1 MEQFTFNLWQR
12 VAFMVGVAAVS
23 AFTFAH
29 VVFPLIG
36 SWTGTGEYSVVSTEG
51 ASRKGDFE
59 GWVAPKVQF
68 KRHAGVQS
76 DHNPEVGGK
85 GDFLGWFPDTGNLE
99 LEFKVTQT
107 EAPLQFPYPQYK
119 APQVVQPDPEVFEPA
134 PDPDIHQRATTRLVA
149 FASSPFPFFGR
160 DPRSQRPFLT
170 RHGNKTVRVTRSG
183 RVYSAHKTY
192 SDRRALIHIPK
203 GFDIKSPGVMVVF
216 YHGHGATLHRDVFK
230 RQRVPQQITESGV
243 NAVLVAPQFA
253 FNARDS
259 AAGKFW
265 EPGGVKR
272 FVDDVAKQLAQEHG
286 APGAERAFRKMPVV
300 VVAYSGGFEPAAWTV
315 SRGGL
320 GSRLKGLVL
329 LDALYGHM
337 GRFAHW
343 ISRNRDAFLINA
355 YAVGSPRRNSY
366 TLKAMLRKQGIPYRS
381 SLTSQL
387 RPGSVTFLSA
397 VTRHRDYVTRA
408 WTRSP
413 ISDMLRR
420 LRYLTGE
427 PPQHMAAFTQRQ

>member
-1 MEQFTFNLWQR
+1 
-12 VAFMVGVAAVS
+12 MVGVAAVS
-23 AFTFAH
+23 AFTFMH
-29 VVFPLIG
+29 VVFPLFG
-36 SWTGTGEYSVVSTEG
+36 SLTGSGEFTVVSTSG
-51 ASRKGDFE
+51 SSPKGDFE
-59 GWVAPKVQF
+59 GWVAPKVQL

-76 DHNPEVGGK
+76 THNPEAGNK

-119 APQVVQPDPEVFEPA
+119 APQIVQPAPETFEPS
-134 PDPDIHQRATTRLVA
+134 PDIHQQATTRLVA

-170 RHGNKTVRVTRSG
+170 RHGKKTVRVTRSG
-183 RVYSAHKTY
+183 RVYSARKTY
-192 SDRRALIHIPK
+192 SDKRALIHIPK

-272 FVDDVAKQLAQEHG
+272 FVDDVARQLSRRTR
-286 APGAERAFRKMPVV
+286 RAGRRAGVQK
-300 VVAYSGGFEPAAWTV
+300 
-315 SRGGL
+315 
-320 GSRLKGLVL
+320 
-329 LDALYGHM
+329 DA
-337 GRFAHW
+337 GR
-343 ISRNRDAFLINA
+343 
-355 YAVGSPRRNSY
+355 RRC
-366 TLKAMLRKQGIPYRS
+366 L
-381 SLTSQL
+381 
-387 RPGSVTFLSA
+387 
-397 VTRHRDYVTRA
+397 
-408 WTRSP
+408 
-413 ISDMLRR
+413 
-420 LRYLTGE
+420 
-427 PPQHMAAFTQRQ
+427 